1 MAAVSPPARQSHWRL
16 LGLLL
21 RGRRPQ
27 VAALALILALSSALP
42 LAGPQLLRAFID
54 QAAGGSRLGVLALIA
69 GAYVGIA
76 LLAQAVSVTTTYAAT
91 RVAWTATN
99 ELRGTLARHLLG
111 MDLAYHG
118 RHPPGELIERAD
130 GDVTS
135 LSTFLS
141 SFVPRVA
148 GAALTLAGILVAVSF
163 EDWRLG
169 IALAIFSGLVALTIA
184 RQRNAAVGLAATN
197 RAAVAALFGEIEER
211 LAGAEDLRAN
221 AGAPHAV
228 HRFHHAA
235 ARVARAGTRAEMGT
249 IRIYN
254 ISTGVFVVGGALSLA
269 AGTALYRAGA
279 ISLGTVFLLF
289 QYTELLRRPIDQIVD
304 ELQRVQEAAAGIT
317 RIHTLLATQPSV
329 ADNGRGTLGPGP
341 LAVELDGVAFAYD
354 DGVPVIGGLTLRL
367 EPGRVL
373 GIVGRTGSGKTTL
386 ARLLLRLVDPVSG
399 TIRAGTAVATSPGT
413 ASPGTA
419 NGQAREPGRYPDQ
432 PRRRTASHAPG
443 GEAERLDLR
452 DLREVRLAEVRSRIG
467 LVTQDVQLFKASVRD
482 NLTLFGAHP
491 ARDDDL
497 TGVVER
503 LGLGAW
509 LRALPDG
516 LDTMLGPGGAGTSAG
531 EAQLLAFAR
540 VFIRDPG
547 LIILDEAASRLDPV
561 SEARIEHAI
570 DLLLEGRT
578 AVLIAHRLGTVA
590 RADEI
595 LVLEGGIAAEHGPRQ
610 ALAGNPGSR
619 FAALLAASGHA
630 PDGALAERVA
640 ASGPT
645 DRALAP
651 HAPGGREPVAAT
663 RAKGR
668 GKGKEAG

>member
-21 RGRRPQ
+21 RGRRLQ

-54 QAAGGSRLGVLALIA
+54 QAAGGSRLGALALIA
-69 GAYVGIA
+69 GAYVAVA

-148 GAALTLAGILVAVSF
+148 GAALTLAGVLVAVSF

-169 IALAIFSGLVALTIA
+169 IALAIFSGLVALTIT

-254 ISTGVFVVGGALSLA
+254 ISTGVFVIGGALSLA

-317 RIHTLLATQPSV
+317 RIHTLLGTQPSV
-329 ADNGRGTLGPGP
+329 ADHGRGTLGPGP

-373 GIVGRTGSGKTTL
+373 GVVGRTGSGKTTL

-399 TIRAGTAVATSPGT
+399 TIRAGAVVA
-413 ASPGTA
+413 ASAGTA
-419 NGQAREPGRYPDQ
+419 NGQAREPGRYADQ
-432 PRRRTASHAPG
+432 LRRRTALRAPSG
-443 GEAERLDLR
+443 GAERLDLC

-595 LVLEGGIAAEHGPRQ
+595 LVLEGGIAAEHGERQ
-610 ALAGNPGSR
+610 ALADDPGSR

-630 PDGALAERVA
+630 TDGAPAEQVA
-640 ASGPT
+640 TTTPT
-645 DRALAP
+645 DRVLAAR
-651 HAPGGREPVAAT
+651 APGGRAPDG
-663 RAKGR
+663 RALGGR
-668 GKGKEAG
+668 AKGKEAG